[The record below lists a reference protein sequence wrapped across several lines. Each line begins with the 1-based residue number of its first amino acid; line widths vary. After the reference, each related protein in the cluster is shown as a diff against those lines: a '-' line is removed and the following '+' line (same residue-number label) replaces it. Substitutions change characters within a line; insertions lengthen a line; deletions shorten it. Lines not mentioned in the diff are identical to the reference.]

1 LFSVTGV
8 TRYRRYTLQAL
19 HVTGVTRYRRYTLQ
33 ALHVTDITGVTS
45 SSQHSVRLVV
55 ELRRPEL
62 VEGSKRGGLLTRSVF
77 GVGAEG

>member
-1 LFSVTGV
+1 MQLSAVRDQRSAFSDQ
-8 TRYRRYTLQAL
+8 L
-19 HVTGVTRYRRYTLQ
+19 
-33 ALHVTDITGVTS
+33 
-45 SSQHSVRLVV
+45 SVRLVV